1 MLLAMKM
8 ERELGKDEIFE
19 LYLNKSFFGHR
30 AYGVGAAAEFYYGK
44 TLDAL
49 TLDEAGGIH
58 VRVTAAPEDGRA
70 NAAVRKLLARALGI
84 APSRLTLVGGA
95 TARDKLFR
103 VD

>member
-1 MLLAMKM
+1 M
-8 ERELGKDEIFE
+8 
-19 LYLNKSFFGHR
+19 
-30 AYGVGAAAEFYYGK
+30 AAE
-44 TLDAL
+44 AL

-70 NAAVRKLLARALGI
+70 NAAVRKLLARAMGI